1 MQTEEVS
8 SDRSV
13 SSSAGPA
20 GRKGARLA
28 DLLVNSKWSY
38 GKDPFPHI
46 LVEQVFIDSAY
57 SQILAAF
64 RETCSR
70 SDSGQ
75 PQASRL
81 VFHKGNFDAYLMPFR
96 PSMSGPLSLFVS
108 RAWVD
113 LLSKVTGV
121 RATLD
126 VNGALHSH
134 PTGSKDG
141 FIHKDFSSCWFV
153 DKPRQ
158 DGINVADNGIC
169 NYRTGETS
177 IAGTVARERVR
188 AVAMIYYINNAPWTP
203 GDGGETGLYR
213 TDHDPIRQPAVAIP
227 PINNTMLIF
236 ECSPHSRH
244 GFISNLRNP
253 RSNIVMWLHRTKPDT
268 VAKWGEDSIVYV
280 KG

>member
-1 MQTEEVS
+1 MQTEEAS
-8 SDRSV
+8 SDRTVNS
-13 SSSAGPA
+13 PA
-20 GRKGARLA
+20 PTSGMKGAPLA
-28 DLLVNSKWSY
+28 DILANSKWSY

-64 RETCSR
+64 RETYSR
-70 SDSGQ
+70 SDAGRPES
-75 PQASRL
+75 ARL
-81 VFHKGNFDAYLMPFR
+81 VYHKGNFDAYLMPFK
-96 PSMSGPLSLFVS
+96 PSLSGPLSLFVS
-108 RAWVD
+108 KAWVD
-113 LLSKVTGV
+113 LLSKVTSV
-121 RATLD
+121 SATRD
-126 VNGALHSH
+126 VNGALHCH

-141 FIHKDFSSCWFV
+141 FIHKDFSSCWFF
-153 DKPRQ
+153 DKPRP
-158 DGINVADNGIC
+158 DGINVADNEIC

-177 IAGTVARERVR
+177 IAGAEAQERVR
-188 AVAMIYYINNAPWTP
+188 AVAMIYYLNNPPWSP

-213 TDHDPIRQPAVAIP
+213 TDHDPVHHPAVAIP

-244 GFISNLRNP
+244 SFISNLRNP

>member
-8 SDRSV
+8 SDPRV
-13 SSSAGPA
+13 RSSAWPA
-20 GRKGARLA
+20 GMKDASLA
-28 DLLVNSKWSY
+28 GLLANSKWSY
-38 GKDPFPHI
+38 GNDPFPYI
-46 LVEQVFIDSAY
+46 LVERVFIDSVY

-64 RETCSR
+64 RETYSR

-75 PQASRL
+75 PKAGRL
-81 VFHKGNFDAYLMPFR
+81 VFHKGNFDAYLMPFK
-96 PSMSGPLSLFVS
+96 PSLSGPLSLFVS

-113 LLSKVTGV
+113 LLSEVTGV
-121 RATLD
+121 SATRD
-126 VNGALHSH
+126 VNGALHCH
-134 PTGSKDG
+134 PIGSKDG

-153 DKPRQ
+153 DKPRP
-158 DGINVADNGIC
+158 DGINVADNEIC
-169 NYRTGETS
+169 SYRTGETS
-177 IAGTVARERVR
+177 IVGAVAQERVR
-188 AVAMIYYINNAPWTP
+188 AVAMIYYLNNAPWAP

-213 TDHDPIRQPAVAIP
+213 TDHDPIHQPAVAIP

-244 GFISNLRNP
+244 SFISNLRNP